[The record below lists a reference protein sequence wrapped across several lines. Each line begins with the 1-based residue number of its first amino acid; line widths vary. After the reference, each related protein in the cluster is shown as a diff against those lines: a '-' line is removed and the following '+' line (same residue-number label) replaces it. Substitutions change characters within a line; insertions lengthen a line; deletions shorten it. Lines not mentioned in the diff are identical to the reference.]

1 MNQTALKHIIA
12 GLQHDADLL
21 QQLSPMLQKQYVLM
35 SMRQSNEL
43 EQLNQKA
50 AMLLEQLH
58 RNSTER
64 YQAMS
69 LLQLQPTQQG
79 FERLLSSLPEKI
91 REASQQLL
99 NKVQRHTELCQQLN
113 QKNGELLAHQRQ
125 LMQNLLGMDNK
136 TSYPD
141 MPLG

>member
-35 SMRQSNEL
+35 SMRQSSEL

-50 AMLLEQLH
+50 AMLLEQLQ
-58 RNSTER
+58 RNATER

-69 LLQLQPTQQG
+69 VLQLQPTEQG

-91 REASQQLL
+91 REASKQLL

-125 LMQNLLGMDNK
+125 LMQNLLGMENK

>member
-1 MNQTALKHIIA
+1 MNQTALKHIIT

-35 SMRQSNEL
+35 SMRQSSDL

-50 AMLLEQLH
+50 AMLLEQLQ
-58 RNSTER
+58 RNATER

-69 LLQLQPTQQG
+69 VLQLQPTQQG

>member
-58 RNSTER
+58 RNATER

-69 LLQLQPTQQG
+69 VLQLQPTQQG

-91 REASQQLL
+91 RKASQQLL

>member
-50 AMLLEQLH
+50 AMLLEQLQ
-58 RNSTER
+58 RNATER

-69 LLQLQPTQQG
+69 VLQLQPTQQG

>member
-50 AMLLEQLH
+50 AMLLEQLQ
-58 RNSTER
+58 RNATER

-69 LLQLQPTQQG
+69 VLQLQPTEQG

>member
-21 QQLSPMLQKQYVLM
+21 LQLSPMLQKQYVLM
-35 SMRQSNEL
+35 SMRQSSEL

-50 AMLLEQLH
+50 AMLLEQLQ
-58 RNSTER
+58 RNATER

-69 LLQLQPTQQG
+69 VLQLQPTQQG

-125 LMQNLLGMDNK
+125 LMQNLLGMENK

>member
-35 SMRQSNEL
+35 SMRQSSEL
-43 EQLNQKA
+43 ERLNQKA
-50 AMLLEQLH
+50 AMLLEQLN
-58 RNSTER
+58 RNATER

-69 LLQLQPTQQG
+69 VLQLQPTQQG

-125 LMQNLLGMDNK
+125 LMQNLLGMENK

>member
-35 SMRQSNEL
+35 SMRQSSEL
-43 EQLNQKA
+43 ELLNQKA
-50 AMLLEQLH
+50 AMLLEQLN
-58 RNSTER
+58 RNATER

-69 LLQLQPTQQG
+69 VLQLQPTQRG

-125 LMQNLLGMDNK
+125 LMQNLLGMENK

>member
-1 MNQTALKHIIA
+1 MNQTALKHIIT

-35 SMRQSNEL
+35 SMRHSTEL
-43 EQLNQKA
+43 VQLNQRA
-50 AMLLEQLH
+50 EMLLEQLH
-58 RNSTER
+58 RNATER

-69 LLQLQPTQQG
+69 ILQLQPTEQG

-91 REASQQLL
+91 RQASQQLL
-99 NKVQRHTELCQQLN
+99 DKVQRHTELCQQLN
-113 QKNGELLAHQRQ
+113 QKNGELLAQQRQ
-125 LMQNLLGMDNK
+125 LMQNLLGMESK

>member
-21 QQLSPMLQKQYVLM
+21 QQLSPMLQKQYVLT
-35 SMRQSNEL
+35 SMRQSSEL

-69 LLQLQPTQQG
+69 VLQLQPTQQG

-125 LMQNLLGMDNK
+125 LMQNLLGMENK